1 MKLSQ
6 YYVPISRTLGY
17 DAMDQPFT
25 LIFGP
30 TRSGK
35 SFLSLHLINMLAS
48 LPLDNINGLHGLAS
62 CPTQLFI
69 IDLKNAEMARLGRL
83 MPPGR
88 VATNKSEALNLLNR
102 FVELKRERANFLA
115 NKATFGATASSLNMP
130 LFCMIF
136 EEYATTNAVFSNGL
150 TKQDKN
156 DRYKWDALIKELFL
170 TGAGLGFVAIII
182 TQQPSVGNA
191 GLSTIITEQVSVKL
205 GMGAMTSTQLRLG
218 FGNDVDIPDYHLTK
232 GEGLAWI
239 NGSNDELLMP
249 FRAPHIDL
257 SRIWETLKLS
267 LSYQDTDRYLLMT
280 NT

>member
-88 VATNKSEALNLLNR
+88 VATNKSEALNLLKR

>member
-35 SFLSLHLINMLAS
+35 SFLTLHLINVLAS

-62 CPTQLFI
+62 CPTQMYI
-69 IDLKNAEMARLGRL
+69 IDLKNAEMAGLGRL
-83 MPPGR
+83 LPPDR
-88 VATNKSEALNLLNR
+88 VATSKSEALKLLVH
-102 FVELKRERANFLA
+102 FIELKRKRANFIA
-115 NKATFGATASSLNMP
+115 DKTSFGATASMLHMP
-130 LFCMIF
+130 LFCLIL
-136 EEYATTNAVFSNGL
+136 EEYATTNAVFNEGL
-150 TKQDKN
+150 SKQDRN
-156 DRYKWDALIKELFL
+156 DRYKWDALIRELFL

-249 FRAPHIDL
+249 FRAPHIDP

>member
-6 YYVPISRTLGY
+6 YYVPISHTIGY
-17 DAMDQPFT
+17 DAMEQPFT
-25 LIFGP
+25 LVFGP

-35 SFLSLHLINMLAS
+35 SFLTLHLVNMLAS
-48 LPLDNINGLHGLAS
+48 LPLDNINGLHGLSS
-62 CPTQLFI
+62 CPTQLYI
-69 IDLKNAEMARLGRL
+69 IDLKNAEMARIGRL
-83 MPPGR
+83 LPSDR
-88 VATNKSEALNLLNR
+88 VATNKSEALKLLNC
-102 FVELKRERANFLA
+102 FVELKRKRANYLA
-115 NKATFGATASSLNMP
+115 KKTTFGATASSLNMP

-136 EEYATTNAVFSNGL
+136 EEYATTNAVFNDGL
-150 TKQDKN
+150 SKQDRN

-170 TGAGLGFVAIII
+170 TGAGLGFVAVII

-205 GMGAMTSTQLRLG
+205 GMGSMTSTQLRLG

-249 FRAPHIDL
+249 FRAPYIDPG
-257 SRIWETLKLS
+257 RIWSILKMS
-267 LSYQDTDRYLLMT
+267 LSNQDPDRYLLMT

>member
-6 YYVPISRTLGY
+6 YYVPISRTIGY

-25 LIFGP
+25 LVFGP

-35 SFLSLHLINMLAS
+35 SFLTIHLINMLAS

-83 MPPGR
+83 LPPDR
-88 VATNKSEALNLLNR
+88 VATNKTEALKLLDQ
-102 FVELKRERANFLA
+102 FVALKRKRANFIA
-115 NKATFGATASSLNMP
+115 DKTSFGATASTLHMP
-130 LFCMIF
+130 LFCLIL
-136 EEYATTNAVFSNGL
+136 EEYATTNAVFNEGL
-150 TKQDKN
+150 SKKDKN
-156 DRYKWDALIKELFL
+156 DRYKWDALIRELFL

-205 GMGAMTSTQLRLG
+205 GMGSMTSTQLRLG
-218 FGNDVDIPDYHLTK
+218 FGNDTDIPEYHLTK

-249 FRAPHIDL
+249 FRAPKIEPEK
-257 SRIWETLKLS
+257 IWQILKLS
-267 LSYQDTDRYLLMT
+267 LTNQDTDRYLTRT